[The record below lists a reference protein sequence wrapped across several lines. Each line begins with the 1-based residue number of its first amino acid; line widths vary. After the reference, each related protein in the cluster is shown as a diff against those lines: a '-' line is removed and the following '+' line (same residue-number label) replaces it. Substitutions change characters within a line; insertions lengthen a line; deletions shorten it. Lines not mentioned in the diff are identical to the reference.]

1 MYCSNCM
8 AKRTS
13 YHQTNKLISV
23 LPELP
28 IEYIQPPCK
37 ICKEC
42 RKLTWTYNFNHRTWQ
57 VNGVHFNQWSVC
69 SQTYHETKHAVV
81 LEGTCSEAWRF
92 VCPECKVCVQKL
104 SRNHCKHIHT
114 VFASGAATSN
124 DPDIG
129 MGDVRMP
136 QVSLQK
142 LVKVLWRK
150 SN

>member
-1 MYCSNCM
+1 MQRGM
-8 AKRTS
+8 
-13 YHQTNKLISV
+13 
-23 LPELP
+23 
-28 IEYIQPPCK
+28 K
-37 ICKEC
+37 ICMPWMQSLCAKA
-42 RKLTWTYNFNHRTWQ
+42 K
-57 VNGVHFNQWSVC
+57 
-69 SQTYHETKHAVV
+69 
-81 LEGTCSEAWRF
+81 
-92 VCPECKVCVQKL
+92 QKPL
-104 SRNHCKHIHT
+104 RKHIHT